1 MEAGEWML
9 VSLIKKDK
17 IYSVTLPLAVNGTYW
32 VCDTD
37 KNGNE
42 RKLVSIEE
50 RDGSWVLKSNNY
62 NKVIEEDRI
71 IGEVVLRDFSFHYV
85 QIEKEEIALLYCS
98 PVYDSDNIQ
107 IEVRN
112 QADILI
118 GKSALCKVIYN
129 LPTVSNEHAR
139 LIYNNGS
146 WQITDMNSSFGT
158 YVNNE
163 RLVGTKNLKHGDII
177 FITGLKMI
185 VLGNMIITN
194 NPFGRVKYSSDIFTI
209 HQKPNVVI
217 EPVDEEKNAELE
229 VFEENDYFFRSP
241 RFRTIIEKEQMVIDP
256 PPGKEKQDETPF
268 IYTIGPMMTTGM
280 SSMVSL
286 YNTIDIISSGQRTW
300 QQCLP
305 SLIMAFG
312 MMASMFLW
320 PLLTKRYQ
328 KKQKIKYEKERQE
341 KYGAYIDG
349 KRNEIDLIMKKQK
362 QILIENYITL
372 EECEKIVLTKNRQL
386 WERKVD
392 HSDFLSLR
400 LGMGDTPLELDIKY
414 PEEHFTMDED
424 DLKKILN
431 TLVDKSKDL
440 NDVPISISLTEKY
453 ILGMVGR
460 RDETREFMKQ
470 LLLQIIT
477 FHSYED
483 VKFVIFTDEKRAPE
497 WEYAKMLPHTWSNDR
512 QMRFFATNY
521 EEMCALSLYLER
533 VLESRLEHDKEDY
546 KSFPPYYII
555 ITDDYKI
562 AKNVQIISKALKLKK
577 NIGMNVI
584 VINDNLST
592 LPNECTTF
600 LSINGRNGAVFE
612 SELTSDKQKE
622 FRIDNYTQG
631 NFITCCKKVANIPI
645 KFAQDSYALPN
656 VVDFLEMYGV
666 GKVDQ
671 LNAIFRWKMS
681 NPTSTLQAPIG
692 IDANGMLFKLDIHEK
707 AHGPHGL
714 IAGMT
719 GSGKSEFIITYIL
732 SLAINYH
739 PNDVSFILIDYKGG
753 GLAGAFKN
761 EDTGV
766 KLPHLAGTITNLD
779 TLEMNRSLVSIQSE
793 LRRRQTIFNEAR
805 QALNEGTIDIYKYQ
819 KFYHEGLVKEPVS
832 HLLIISDEFA
842 ELKVQQPEFMDQLI
856 SAARIGRSLG
866 VHLILATQKPSGIV
880 NDQIW
885 SNARFRVCL
894 KVQDK
899 SDSNDM
905 LKVPDAAFIKQTGRF
920 YLQVGYN
927 EYFGLGQS
935 AWSGAPYFPME
946 KVKKK
951 IDTSMN
957 FVNNIGEVVK
967 ETDEIKTDGVAAQG
981 EQLTNIVKYLS
992 DIAEKEHIK
1001 IKQLW
1006 LEKIPAI
1013 ILLDKLRTKYNYL
1026 TTNFVIEPIIGE
1038 FDDPF
1043 NQRQGILT
1051 LPLSRDGNAIIYG
1064 SAGSGKEQMLNAI
1077 IYDSITTHA
1086 PEEVNFYILEFG
1098 AESLRVFSKAPHVG
1112 DILYIND
1119 SEKISNLFKMLRTE
1133 IDRRKKLFA
1142 DYSGDFSTY
1151 VRQSGSSVP
1160 NIVVIIN
1167 NYEAFTEVYNSYE
1180 DVLLQLTREGTK
1192 FGVFFL
1198 LTTSASNMVRYRL
1211 AQNFKIK
1218 LTLQL
1223 NDENDYSA
1231 ILGNVRGTKPSD
1243 IVGRGLVNLG
1253 SIYEF
1258 QTASIVSEGNVNDVI
1273 RETCNKLKEST
1284 SFKAKSVPILPTRV
1298 TFDFVKSE
1306 FTGINKIPVG
1316 VEKKTLKIS
1325 AIDMLRNYNT
1335 ILTTLDILTLKPL
1348 LNEIAKEVN
1357 LINGINYLA
1366 IDTEE
1371 IIDAADL
1378 TNCKYVNNGIDA
1390 IFTELYNNI
1399 KDVEE
1404 VYRNNN
1410 FDKKSIENV
1419 PVTVCI
1425 ISGIDKFQA
1434 KLSPDNKKLFGK
1446 MFELGKDLGKFCF
1459 LLADSVDKFKK
1470 IEYDDWY
1477 RNTVNNSRGIWVGDG
1492 IANQFALKLTKTTK
1506 ELYEEIG
1513 NRFGYVVE
1521 RGIPVLV
1528 KFLEEGED
1536 GDAYGDA

>member
-645 KFAQDSYALPN
+645 KFTQDSYALPN
-656 VVDFLEMYGV
+656 VVDF
-666 GKVDQ
+666 
-671 LNAIFRWKMS
+671 
-681 NPTSTLQAPIG
+681 TST
-692 IDANGMLFKLDIHEK
+692 
-707 AHGPHGL
+707 
-714 IAGMT
+714 
-719 GSGKSEFIITYIL
+719 Y
-732 SLAINYH
+732 
-739 PNDVSFILIDYKGG
+739 
-753 GLAGAFKN
+753 
-761 EDTGV
+761 
-766 KLPHLAGTITNLD
+766 
-779 TLEMNRSLVSIQSE
+779 
-793 LRRRQTIFNEAR
+793 
-805 QALNEGTIDIYKYQ
+805 
-819 KFYHEGLVKEPVS
+819 
-832 HLLIISDEFA
+832 
-842 ELKVQQPEFMDQLI
+842 
-856 SAARIGRSLG
+856 
-866 VHLILATQKPSGIV
+866 
-880 NDQIW
+880 
-885 SNARFRVCL
+885 
-894 KVQDK
+894 
-899 SDSNDM
+899 
-905 LKVPDAAFIKQTGRF
+905 
-920 YLQVGYN
+920 
-927 EYFGLGQS
+927 
-935 AWSGAPYFPME
+935 
-946 KVKKK
+946 
-951 IDTSMN
+951 
-957 FVNNIGEVVK
+957 
-967 ETDEIKTDGVAAQG
+967 
-981 EQLTNIVKYLS
+981 
-992 DIAEKEHIK
+992 
-1001 IKQLW
+1001 
-1006 LEKIPAI
+1006 
-1013 ILLDKLRTKYNYL
+1013 
-1026 TTNFVIEPIIGE
+1026 
-1038 FDDPF
+1038 
-1043 NQRQGILT
+1043 
-1051 LPLSRDGNAIIYG
+1051 
-1064 SAGSGKEQMLNAI
+1064 
-1077 IYDSITTHA
+1077 
-1086 PEEVNFYILEFG
+1086 
-1098 AESLRVFSKAPHVG
+1098 
-1112 DILYIND
+1112 
-1119 SEKISNLFKMLRTE
+1119 
-1133 IDRRKKLFA
+1133 
-1142 DYSGDFSTY
+1142 
-1151 VRQSGSSVP
+1151 
-1160 NIVVIIN
+1160 
-1167 NYEAFTEVYNSYE
+1167 
-1180 DVLLQLTREGTK
+1180 
-1192 FGVFFL
+1192 
-1198 LTTSASNMVRYRL
+1198 
-1211 AQNFKIK
+1211 
-1218 LTLQL
+1218 
-1223 NDENDYSA
+1223 
-1231 ILGNVRGTKPSD
+1231 
-1243 IVGRGLVNLG
+1243 
-1253 SIYEF
+1253 
-1258 QTASIVSEGNVNDVI
+1258 
-1273 RETCNKLKEST
+1273 
-1284 SFKAKSVPILPTRV
+1284 
-1298 TFDFVKSE
+1298 
-1306 FTGINKIPVG
+1306 
-1316 VEKKTLKIS
+1316 
-1325 AIDMLRNYNT
+1325 
-1335 ILTTLDILTLKPL
+1335 
-1348 LNEIAKEVN
+1348 
-1357 LINGINYLA
+1357 
-1366 IDTEE
+1366 
-1371 IIDAADL
+1371 
-1378 TNCKYVNNGIDA
+1378 
-1390 IFTELYNNI
+1390 
-1399 KDVEE
+1399 
-1404 VYRNNN
+1404 
-1410 FDKKSIENV
+1410 
-1419 PVTVCI
+1419 
-1425 ISGIDKFQA
+1425 
-1434 KLSPDNKKLFGK
+1434 
-1446 MFELGKDLGKFCF
+1446 
-1459 LLADSVDKFKK
+1459 
-1470 IEYDDWY
+1470 WY
-1477 RNTVNNSRGIWVGDG
+1477 
-1492 IANQFALKLTKTTK
+1492 
-1506 ELYEEIG
+1506 
-1513 NRFGYVVE
+1513 
-1521 RGIPVLV
+1521 
-1528 KFLEEGED
+1528 
-1536 GDAYGDA
+1536 